1 MRASPTSE
9 DPTSLTLSVS
19 HNARHLARNI
29 FGEVAVGKVFQ
40 FANIVVRMIG
50 DVHFTHLGEDFGL
63 VIGHSMMRSYI
74 VNPEFTNDDVI
85 D

>member
-1 MRASPTSE
+1 MRVSPTSE
-9 DPTSLTLSVS
+9 DPASLTFGIG

-50 DVHFTHLGEDFGL
+50 DVHFTDLHEEPAKLPGE
-63 VIGHSMMRSYI
+63 
-74 VNPEFTNDDVI
+74 
-85 D
+85 